1 MKFITDRHEIAQEIN
16 IKKTPV
22 VTVNIKECMSGYEHC
37 YEGQAVRINIPG
49 KDFDLLC
56 KVQMFGDD
64 SKNLHHHENPAFYET
79 IGLYSE
85 TIGIHASFGVSDVR
99 KMVER
104 SRCPE
109 VNLGDEIIVVFDKG
123 DAVWIRKMRIP
134 KKINMFVFPVGIL
147 EDVE

>member
-1 MKFITDRHEIAQEIN
+1 MKFITDRKEIAFEIN

-22 VTVNIKECMSGYEHC
+22 VTVNIKECMRGYEHC
-37 YEGQAVRINIPG
+37 YEGQALRINLPKKG
-49 KDFDLLC
+49 LDLLC

-64 SKNLHHHENPAFYET
+64 SKNLNHHDNPALYET

-85 TIGIHASFGVSDVR
+85 MACLHSSFGPSDIR
-99 KMVER
+99 EMVER

-109 VNLGDEIIVVFDKG
+109 ANPGDEIIVVFDKG

-134 KKINMFVFPVGIL
+134 ERINMNVFPAGIL